1 MERVSKSGKWEEGI
15 SQIQSRDEPCP
26 EAGHDQRCIRIPT
39 LGTRLST
46 KKKKKRKKFLSRT
59 PNLPK
64 QNLWLCRERI
74 SIFNQLPR
82 PFVCM
87 LTFELR
93 IWGWG
98 LRPNFRFTA
107 GSVSKHT
114 LTSQF
119 LSSLSLLYS
128 LIHYREII

>member
-39 LGTRLST
+39 LGTGLST
-46 KKKKKRKKFLSRT
+46 KKKKRKKVLSRT
-59 PNLPK
+59 PNLTK

-74 SIFNQLPR
+74 SIFNQLPS

-93 IWGWG
+93 IWGWASR
-98 LRPNFRFTA
+98 LQIYCWLCQQTYSDFT
-107 GSVSKHT
+107 VSEFSK
-114 LTSQF
+114 
-119 LSSLSLLYS
+119 SSLLPYPLQRNY
-128 LIHYREII
+128 LT